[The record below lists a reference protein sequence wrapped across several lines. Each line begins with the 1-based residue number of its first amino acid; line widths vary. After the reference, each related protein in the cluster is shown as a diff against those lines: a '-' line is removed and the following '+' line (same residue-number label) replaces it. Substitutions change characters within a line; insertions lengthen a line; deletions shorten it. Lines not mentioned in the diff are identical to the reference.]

1 MGGGGEDGGRGG
13 KFLVLKTSIIHFTLR
28 FIFITVWLIED
39 LLFEIRHLDKLQKL
53 YDTSTIHKMLKSC
66 RSMMGIRHMRSL
78 KTMCPPGYVGSRS
91 TQDTDIYII
100 HLHLH
105 IHPYHTKCPDLVET
119 R

>member
-1 MGGGGEDGGRGG
+1 
-13 KFLVLKTSIIHFTLR
+13 
-28 FIFITVWLIED
+28 
-39 LLFEIRHLDKLQKL
+39 
-53 YDTSTIHKMLKSC
+53 
-66 RSMMGIRHMRSL
+66 MGIRHMRSL